1 MYTMP
6 ANSIPETQLAAT
18 VPKQGGPIKI
28 KWEEQYPVPKPAK
41 DEVLVKVLYTG
52 VCQSGRLTSYSCN
65 VNVTNL
71 DKICTQQLAQQQVP
85 MASLSPT

>member
-1 MYTMP
+1 MP

-52 VCQSGRLTSYSCN
+52 VCQSGRPTSYGRN
-65 VNVTNL
+65 VNATYL
-71 DKICTQQLAQQQVP
+71 EKICTRQLGQQQVL
-85 MASLSPT
+85 MASLSLT

>member
-1 MYTMP
+1 MP
-6 ANSIPETQLAAT
+6 SNSTPETQLAAT

-52 VCQSGRLTSYSCN
+52 VCQSGRPTSCGGNKIDTY
-65 VNVTNL
+65 L
-71 DKICTQQLAQQQVP
+71 AKICTQQLAQQQVL
-85 MASLSPT
+85 MASLSLT